1 MPDGDRH
8 PLPAAAQRAGLQ
20 PPAGPPAAAPG
31 RAASRLLRLPH
42 HQGQEVRPS
51 PTPGL
56 PADRGPGADALRYL
70 KLILKASDRI
80 GCLIAPR
87 LSLEHI
93 VCCYSYCFFC
103 GQSVS
108 LANASERY
116 LSI

>member
-1 MPDGDRH
+1 MEIDTHFLRQLNVLDYSLLLAH
-8 PLPAAAQRAGLQ
+8 QPLHQDERPRGSFGSLIIRAKRYARRPRRGS
-20 PPAGPPAAAPG
+20 PP
-31 RAASRLLRLPH
+31 
-42 HQGQEVRPS
+42 
-51 PTPGL
+51 T
-56 PADRGPGADALRYL
+56 ALRYL